1 MEPAT
6 APATG
11 LSSPA
16 EARLWRRWT
25 AIWMLTVLAL
35 FLVLA
40 LVGATMRLSQADWL
54 SRLPPEWFY
63 AFLTL
68 HGLGMVGVWYVG
80 AMAAVSYRLARVARP
95 SLAVARFAYAGTV
108 AGVVLLLAATLGGR
122 FGTGWY
128 FLHPLPLHSAGVW
141 PQWAVGAFFGALA
154 VLGVTW
160 TVWTIELL
168 RTVARRWSLG
178 GALAWQHIA
187 GRSEPETPPFI
198 LVTTASLIS
207 ALAAFVAAV
216 LVLVLYTLEWL
227 GPNLASDSLLMKNL
241 IFFFGHGLVNITM
254 YLGVAL
260 VYDLLPA
267 HTGRSLRVNRLLA
280 AAWNAAILLVLVVYF
295 HHLYMDFAQPRLFQ
309 YVGQIGSYLISIP
322 AAVLSIFS
330 TLYLVYR
337 APVRWNLASIF
348 LFLGVMGWAIGGV
361 EAVIDSTIAA
371 NFRFHN
377 TLWVP
382 SHFHTYYLLGVV
394 LMVLGF
400 AYDFGRELSGLP
412 DDLRRARWIAGL
424 FAVGGYGL
432 VLSFAVAGAHSVPR
446 RYAAYP
452 HELMQGAVYS
462 RLSLAFVALLLA
474 GVLLYLWE
482 TGRRCLKAFSAP

>member
-35 FLVLA
+35 FLILA
-40 LVGATMRLSQADWL
+40 LVGAIMRLSQADWL

-141 PQWAVGAFFGALA
+141 PQWAVGAFFLALA

-160 TVWTIELL
+160 TVWTVDLL

-187 GRSEPETPPFI
+187 GRSEPATPPFI
-198 LVTTASLIS
+198 LVVTASLIS

-216 LVLVLYTLEWL
+216 VVLVL
-227 GPNLASDSLLMKNL
+227 
-241 IFFFGHGLVNITM
+241 
-254 YLGVAL
+254 
-260 VYDLLPA
+260 
-267 HTGRSLRVNRLLA
+267 
-280 AAWNAAILLVLVVYF
+280 
-295 HHLYMDFAQPRLFQ
+295 
-309 YVGQIGSYLISIP
+309 
-322 AAVLSIFS
+322 
-330 TLYLVYR
+330 
-337 APVRWNLASIF
+337 
-348 LFLGVMGWAIGGV
+348 
-361 EAVIDSTIAA
+361 
-371 NFRFHN
+371 
-377 TLWVP
+377 
-382 SHFHTYYLLGVV
+382 
-394 LMVLGF
+394 
-400 AYDFGRELSGLP
+400 
-412 DDLRRARWIAGL
+412 
-424 FAVGGYGL
+424 
-432 VLSFAVAGAHSVPR
+432 
-446 RYAAYP
+446 
-452 HELMQGAVYS
+452 
-462 RLSLAFVALLLA
+462 
-474 GVLLYLWE
+474 
-482 TGRRCLKAFSAP
+482 